1 MTGAERTPDQNG
13 DGPTKDQ
20 QSGADGGLPAALRSK
35 DCVVNDLKR
44 VSVIAILFL
53 VILRLAI
60 GWHFLYE
67 GLWKY
72 STFKTNN
79 PWSAEG
85 YLKAAQGPFRDQFRN
100 MTGDPDDLNWLD
112 YEKMSDKWDRWAAR
126 FNAFYGLSESQQA
139 QLSRL
144 LDPAESFKRSVKG
157 APAVLQSIDPKLL
170 PPVLKY
176 DDVSLVATGP
186 ITGPEFTGLE
196 RALGVKNIGT
206 EARKDYV
213 LANEFGEEK
222 LDAQGNPIPA
232 SPEMVTF
239 LTEFDALRKMANNL
253 TFRQKLKASLAVDP
267 DRIGVIWDPK
277 TRAFTP
283 GTAAE
288 KNDIV
293 RYGEIQSYKDTL
305 KEYEAAL
312 KQAKIDYQL
321 DHAERIG
328 KLVAEKR
335 AKLVG
340 PVRALETEFKNEAMK
355 LLTAEQM
362 AKGALPPENTPLHRA
377 SSQAMWGLLILG
389 PLLILGLCTRLAAV
403 AGAVMVLSFYLV
415 VPPFPGVPQPPGPE
429 HSFVVNKNLIEVL
442 ALLAI
447 AALPTGTWFGIDGIF
462 YRLFRRPTVAEISD
476 PKRK

>member
-1 MTGAERTPDQNG
+1 MGRGANAGSGRRRSRADQE
-13 DGPTKDQ
+13 
-20 QSGADGGLPAALRSK
+20 SGADGETPAASRSK

-53 VILRLAI
+53 VILRIAI
-60 GWHFLYE
+60 GWQFLYE

-85 YLKAAQGPFRDQFRN
+85 YLKAAQGPFRDQFRS

-112 YEKMSDKWDRWAAR
+112 YQKMSDKWDRWAAR
-126 FNAFYGLSESQQA
+126 FNTFYGLSESQQA

-144 LDPAESFKRSVKG
+144 LDPATSYKRSMKG
-157 APAVLQSIDPKLL
+157 APKVLQSIDPKLL
-170 PPVLKY
+170 PAVLKY

-196 RALGVKNIGT
+196 RALGVKNVGT
-206 EARKDYV
+206 DARKDYV
-213 LANEFGEEK
+213 LVDDYGNEK
-222 LDAQGNPIPA
+222 LDAQGNPIAA
-232 SPEMVTF
+232 SEEMVAF
-239 LTEFDALRKMANNL
+239 LTEFDALRKQANNL

-267 DRIGVIWDPK
+267 DRVGVVWNPK
-277 TRAFTP
+277 TRAFVP
-283 GTAAE
+283 GTDVDE
-288 KNDIV
+288 NHVV
-293 RYGEIQSYKDTL
+293 RYGEIQEYKDTL

-321 DHAERIG
+321 DHAERLG

-340 PVRALETEFKNEAMK
+340 PVRALESELKTEAMK
-355 LLTAEQM
+355 ILTAEQM
-362 AKGALPPENTPLHRA
+362 AKGGLPPENTPLQRA

-389 PLLILGLCTRLAAV
+389 PLLILGLGTRIAALL
-403 AGAVMVLSFYLV
+403 GAVMVLSFYLV

-447 AALPTGTWFGIDGIF
+447 AALPTGTWFGLDGIF
-462 YRLFRRPTVAEISD
+462 YRLFRRPSVAEISA
-476 PKRK
+476 PSRK